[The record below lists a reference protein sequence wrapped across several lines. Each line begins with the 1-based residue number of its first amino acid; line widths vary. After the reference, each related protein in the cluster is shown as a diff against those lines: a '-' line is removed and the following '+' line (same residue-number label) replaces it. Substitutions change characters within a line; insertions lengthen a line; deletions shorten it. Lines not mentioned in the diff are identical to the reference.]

1 MRENMSKETSRSRV
15 AIAPVA
21 GMKYN
26 AVGEAKF
33 SVGSVTRF
41 YTPLLLQGFSQSLAY
56 PLVAGIVTHGKLG
69 VDALTAF
76 SQGQMVMF
84 MIGAI
89 GGGLVTTGL
98 VFAKT
103 WMGYVAFKRL
113 NTLMMTALL
122 AVQCVVAMPP
132 FSGWIFSGL
141 FNLPPELAHIAAR
154 TLLLGALMNGLFFL
168 RNVPMVVLFNNL
180 ESAKANYATLIRL
193 AVTFALAVAF
203 PRMGLVGP
211 WWGLAALTFG
221 VGLELVATWLFARPY
236 VARLPNRPR
245 SEGAQPLPSIPRLT
259 LEQFQFTLPLSL
271 GGFLLMLSPVAIAAF
286 VGRTVDP
293 KDMLAIHYVTLGVA
307 NPVAF
312 AALRMQTVAIKFP
325 PEYAG
330 DRRLLLYAVVAGLLL
345 GVVPLAFSTPLVGGW
360 YFGTYQNVPPRII
373 GTACLAVGIYS
384 LVPVVQAVRG
394 RVEGL
399 AALAKRPKAIMAG
412 QIAYTMSL
420 FMICSIL
427 LPMGVPGWAMAVTA
441 IFIAPICVTATIY
454 AYICNC
460 DLSPEGGKKTRTGKL

>member
-1 MRENMSKETSRSRV
+1 MSEKTNMRS
-15 AIAPVA
+15 
-21 GMKYN
+21 
-26 AVGEAKF
+26 GEAGDGKF

-41 YTPLLLQGFSQSLAY
+41 YIPLLLQGFSQSLAY
-56 PLVAGIVTHGKLG
+56 PLVAGIVTHGQYG

-89 GGGLVTTGL
+89 GGGLITTGL

-113 NTLMMTALL
+113 NALMMAALL

-132 FSGWIFSGL
+132 FSDWIFSGL
-141 FNLPPELAHIAAR
+141 FNLPDDLANMASR
-154 TLLLGALMNGLFFL
+154 TLLFAAVMNGLFFL

-180 ESAKANYATLIRL
+180 DSAKANYATLIRL
-193 AVTFALAVAF
+193 VVTFALAVSF
-203 PRMGLVGP
+203 PRLGLVGP

-221 VGLELVATWLFARPY
+221 VGVELVATWLFARPY
-236 VARLPNRPR
+236 VALLPNRPKSGDAR
-245 SEGAQPLPSIPRLT
+245 PLPNIPRLT
-259 LEQFQFTLPLSL
+259 LEQFRFTLPLSL

-286 VGRTVDP
+286 VGRTADP

-325 PEYAG
+325 PEYPG
-330 DRRLLLYAVVAGLLL
+330 DRRLLVYAVVAGLLL
-345 GVVPLAFSTPLVGGW
+345 GVLPLAFSTPLVGEW
-360 YFGTYQNVPPRII
+360 YFGSYQNVPPRIV
-373 GTACLAVGIYS
+373 GTARLAIGLYS
-384 LVPVVQAVRG
+384 LITVVQTIRA

-399 AALAKRPKAIMAG
+399 AVLAKRPKTIMAG
-412 QIAYTMSL
+412 QMAYTVSL
-420 FMICSIL
+420 FTVCAIL

-441 IFIAPICVTATIY
+441 IYIAPICVTATIY
-454 AYICNC
+454 AM
-460 DLSPEGGKKTRTGKL
+460 LSVKRPRCAHFK

>member
-1 MRENMSKETSRSRV
+1 MRS
-15 AIAPVA
+15 
-21 GMKYN
+21 
-26 AVGEAKF
+26 GEAGDGKF

-41 YTPLLLQGFSQSLAY
+41 YIPLLLQGFSQSLAY
-56 PLVAGIVTHGKLG
+56 PLVAGIVTHGQHG

-89 GGGLVTTGL
+89 GGGLITTGL

-113 NTLMMTALL
+113 NALMMAALL

-132 FSGWIFSGL
+132 FSDWIFSGL
-141 FNLPPELAHIAAR
+141 FNLPDDLAHVASR
-154 TLLLGALMNGLFFL
+154 TLLFAAVMNGLFFL

-180 ESAKANYATLIRL
+180 DSAKANYATLIRL
-193 AVTFALAVAF
+193 VVTFALAVSF
-203 PRMGLVGP
+203 PRLGLVGP

-221 VGLELVATWLFARPY
+221 VGVELVATWLFARPY
-236 VARLPNRPR
+236 VALLPNRPKSGDAR
-245 SEGAQPLPSIPRLT
+245 PLPSIPRLT
-259 LEQFQFTLPLSL
+259 LEQFRFTLPLSL

-286 VGRTVDP
+286 VGRTADP

-325 PEYAG
+325 PEYPG
-330 DRRLLLYAVVAGLLL
+330 DRRLLVYAVVAGLLL
-345 GVVPLAFSTPLVGGW
+345 GVLPLAFSTPLVGEW
-360 YFGTYQNVPPRII
+360 YFGSYQNVPPRIVD
-373 GTACLAVGIYS
+373 TARFAIALYS
-384 LVPVVQAVRG
+384 LITVVQTIRA

-399 AALAKRPKAIMAG
+399 AVLAKRPKTIMAG
-412 QIAYTMSL
+412 QMAYTVSL
-420 FMICSIL
+420 FTVCAIL

-441 IFIAPICVTATIY
+441 IYVAPVCVTATIY
-454 AYICNC
+454 AM
-460 DLSPEGGKKTRTGKL
+460 LSVKRPRCAHFK

>member
-1 MRENMSKETSRSRV
+1 MSEKTNMRS
-15 AIAPVA
+15 
-21 GMKYN
+21 
-26 AVGEAKF
+26 GEAGDGKF

-41 YTPLLLQGFSQSLAY
+41 YIPLLLQGFSQSLAY
-56 PLVAGIVTHGKLG
+56 PLVAGIVTHGQHG

-89 GGGLVTTGL
+89 GGGLITTGL

-103 WMGYVAFKRL
+103 WMGYIAFKRL
-113 NTLMMTALL
+113 NALMMAALL

-132 FSGWIFSGL
+132 FSDWIFSGL
-141 FNLPPELAHIAAR
+141 FNLPDDLAHMASR
-154 TLLLGALMNGLFFL
+154 TLLFAAVMNGLFFL

-180 ESAKANYATLIRL
+180 DSAKANYATLIRL
-193 AVTFALAVAF
+193 VVTFALAVSF
-203 PRMGLVGP
+203 PRLGLVGP

-221 VGLELVATWLFARPY
+221 VGVELVATWLFARPY
-236 VARLPNRPR
+236 VALLPNRPKSGDAR
-245 SEGAQPLPSIPRLT
+245 PLPNIPRLT
-259 LEQFQFTLPLSL
+259 LEQFRFTLPLSL

-286 VGRTVDP
+286 VGRTADP

-325 PEYAG
+325 PEYPG
-330 DRRLLLYAVVAGLLL
+330 DRRLLVYAVVAGLLL
-345 GVVPLAFSTPLVGGW
+345 GVLPLAFSTPLVGEW
-360 YFGTYQNVPPRII
+360 YFGSYQNVPPRIVDTARLAI
-373 GTACLAVGIYS
+373 GLYS
-384 LVPVVQAVRG
+384 LITVVQTIRA

-399 AALAKRPKAIMAG
+399 AVLAKRPKTIMAG
-412 QIAYTMSL
+412 QMAYTVSL
-420 FMICSIL
+420 FTVCAIL

-441 IFIAPICVTATIY
+441 IYIAPICVTATIY
-454 AYICNC
+454 AM
-460 DLSPEGGKKTRTGKL
+460 LSVKRPRCVHFK

>member
-1 MRENMSKETSRSRV
+1 
-15 AIAPVA
+15 
-21 GMKYN
+21 MKYN
-26 AVGEAKF
+26 AVSEAKF

-41 YTPLLLQGFSQSLAY
+41 YIPLLLQGFSQSLAY
-56 PLVAGIVTHGKLG
+56 PLVAGIVTHGELG

-113 NTLMMTALL
+113 NTLMMAALL
-122 AVQCVVAMPP
+122 ALQCVVALPP
-132 FSGWIFSGL
+132 FSDWIFSGL
-141 FNLPPELAHIAAR
+141 FNLSPELSRIASR
-154 TLLLGALMNGLFFL
+154 TLLLGAIMNGFFFL

-193 AVTFALAVAF
+193 AATFALAVYF
-203 PRMGLVGP
+203 PRLGLVGP

-221 VGLELVATWLFARPY
+221 VGVELAATWLFARPY
-236 VARLPNRPR
+236 VARLPNRPKGENR
-245 SEGAQPLPSIPRLT
+245 QALPSIPRLT
-259 LEQFQFTLPLSL
+259 LEQFRFTLPLSL
-271 GGFLLMLSPVAIAAF
+271 GGFLLMLSPVAIAVF

-330 DRRLLLYAVVAGLLL
+330 DRRLLAYAVVAGLIL
-345 GVVPLAFSTPLVGGW
+345 GIVPLAFSTPLIGDW
-360 YFGTYQNVPPRII
+360 YFGTYQNVPPRIV
-373 GTACLAVGIYS
+373 GTARLAVGLYS
-384 LVPVVQAVRG
+384 LIAAVQAVRA

-412 QIAYTMSL
+412 QIAYTASL
-420 FMICSIL
+420 FTVCAIL
-427 LPMGVPGWAMAVTA
+427 LPVGVPGWTMAVTA
-441 IFIAPICVTATIY
+441 IFIAPVCVTVTIY
-454 AYICNC
+454 AV
-460 DLSPEGGKKTRTGKL
+460 LAL

>member
-1 MRENMSKETSRSRV
+1 
-15 AIAPVA
+15 
-21 GMKYN
+21 MKYN
-26 AVGEAKF
+26 AVSETKF

-41 YTPLLLQGFSQSLAY
+41 YMPLLLQGFSQSLAY

-113 NTLMMTALL
+113 NTLMMAALL
-122 AVQCVVAMPP
+122 VVQCVVAMPP

-141 FNLPPELAHIAAR
+141 FNLPPELSRIASR
-154 TLLLGALMNGLFFL
+154 TLLLGALMNGFFFL

-193 AVTFALAVAF
+193 VATFALAVYF
-203 PRMGLVGP
+203 PRLRLVGP

-221 VGLELVATWLFARPY
+221 VGLELIATWLFARPY
-236 VARLPNRPR
+236 VARLPNRPKDEDGQ
-245 SEGAQPLPSIPRLT
+245 SLPNIPRLT
-259 LEQFQFTLPLSL
+259 LEQFRFTLPLSL

-293 KDMLAIHYVTLGVA
+293 KDMLAIHYVTLGIA

-325 PEYAG
+325 PEHAG
-330 DRRLLLYAVVAGLLL
+330 DRRLLAYAIVAGLLL
-345 GVVPLAFSTPLVGGW
+345 GVVPLVFSTPLIGGW
-360 YFGTYQNVPPRII
+360 YFGTYQNVPPRIM
-373 GTACLAVGIYS
+373 GTARLAVGLYS
-384 LVPVVQAVRG
+384 LIAAVQAVRA

-412 QIAYTMSL
+412 QIAYTASL
-420 FMICSIL
+420 FTVCAIL
-427 LPMGVPGWAMAVTA
+427 LPAGVPGWAMAVTA
-441 IFIAPICVTATIY
+441 IYIAPVCVTATIY
-454 AYICNC
+454 AV
-460 DLSPEGGKKTRTGKL
+460 LAVERRWRVRR

>member
-1 MRENMSKETSRSRV
+1 MNGNVQSDEVMTS
-15 AIAPVA
+15 
-21 GMKYN
+21 
-26 AVGEAKF
+26 KF

-41 YTPLLLQGFSQSLAY
+41 YVPLLLQGFSQSLAY
-56 PLVAGIVTHGKLG
+56 PLVAGIVTHGEFG

-103 WMGYVAFKRL
+103 WMGYIAFKRL
-113 NTLMMTALL
+113 NTLMMAALL
-122 AVQCVVAMPP
+122 TVQCVVAMPP
-132 FSGWIFSGL
+132 FSDWIFSGL
-141 FNLPPELAHIAAR
+141 FALPPELAQMASR
-154 TLLLGALMNGLFFL
+154 TLLFGVLMNGLFFI

-180 ESAKANYATLIRL
+180 ESAKANYATFIRL
-193 AVTFALAVAF
+193 VVTFSLAVAF

-221 VGLELVATWLFARPY
+221 VAVELVATWLFARPY
-236 VARLPNRPR
+236 IARLPNKPR
-245 SEGAQPLPSIPRLT
+245 SEESKTLPSIPRLT
-259 LEQFQFTLPLSL
+259 LEQFRFTLPLSL

-286 VGRTVDP
+286 VGRTVEP

-330 DRRLLLYAVVAGLLL
+330 DRRLLVYAVVAGLLL
-345 GVVPLAFSTPLVGGW
+345 GVVPLAFSTPFIGGW
-360 YFGTYQNVPPRII
+360 YFGTYQNVPPHIV
-373 GTACLAVGIYS
+373 GTARLAVGLYS
-384 LVPVVQAVRG
+384 LIAVVQAVRA

-399 AALAKRPKAIMAG
+399 AALARRPKAIMAG
-412 QIAYTMSL
+412 QIAYTVSL
-420 FMICSIL
+420 FTVCSIM
-427 LPMGVPGWAMAVTA
+427 LPVGAPGWAMAVTA

-454 AYICNC
+454 VA
-460 DLSPEGGKKTRTGKL
+460 LMVKLHRN

>member
-1 MRENMSKETSRSRV
+1 MESRTRDVSESRF
-15 AIAPVA
+15 
-21 GMKYN
+21 G
-26 AVGEAKF
+26 VGR
-33 SVGSVTRF
+33 VTRF
-41 YTPLLLQGFSQSLAY
+41 YVPLLLQGFSQSLAY
-56 PLVAGIVTHGKLG
+56 PLVAGIVTHGTFG

-89 GGGLVTTGL
+89 GGGLITTGL

-113 NTLMMTALL
+113 NTLMMAALL

-132 FSGWIFSGL
+132 FSDWIFLGL
-141 FNLPPELAHIAAR
+141 FALPPELARIASR
-154 TLLLGALMNGLFFL
+154 TLLFGVVMNGLFFL

-180 ESAKANYATLIRL
+180 ESAKANYATFIRL
-193 AVTFALAVAF
+193 VVTFALAVAC

-221 VGLELVATWLFARPY
+221 VGVELFATWLFARPY
-236 VARLPNRPR
+236 VARLPNHHPDD
-245 SEGAQPLPSIPRLT
+245 GAQALPSIPRLT
-259 LEQFQFTLPLSL
+259 LEQFRFTLPLSL

-286 VGRTVDP
+286 VGRSANP
-293 KDMLAIHYVTLGVA
+293 QDMLAVHYITLGVA

-330 DRRLLLYAVVAGLLL
+330 DRRLLVYAVVAGLLL
-345 GVVPLAFSTPLVGGW
+345 GIVPLLFATPLVGAW
-360 YFGTYQNVPPRII
+360 YFGTYQNVPPHLVA
-373 GTACLAVGIYS
+373 TARLAVGIYA
-384 LVPVVQAVRG
+384 LIAAVQAVRA

-412 QIAYTMSL
+412 QIAYTVSL
-420 FMICSIL
+420 FTVCSIL
-427 LPMGVPGWAMAVTA
+427 LPLGVPGWAMAVAA
-441 IFIAPICVTATIY
+441 IFVAPVCVTATIY
-454 AYICNC
+454 AA
-460 DLSPEGGKKTRTGKL
+460 LMVKGRAG

>member
-1 MRENMSKETSRSRV
+1 MRSDEAGYSKF
-15 AIAPVA
+15 
-21 GMKYN
+21 G
-26 AVGEAKF
+26 
-33 SVGSVTRF
+33 VGSVTRF
-41 YTPLLLQGFSQSLAY
+41 YIPLLLQGFSQSLAY
-56 PLVAGIVTHGKLG
+56 PLVAGIVTHGQHG

-89 GGGLVTTGL
+89 GGGLITTGL

-113 NTLMMTALL
+113 NALMMAALL
-122 AVQCVVAMPP
+122 AVQCIVAMPP

-141 FNLPPELAHIAAR
+141 FNLPAELAHIASR
-154 TLLLGALMNGLFFL
+154 TLLFATVMNGLFFL

-180 ESAKANYATLIRL
+180 DSAKANYATLIRL
-193 AVTFALAVAF
+193 VVTFALAVSF
-203 PRMGLVGP
+203 PRLGLVGP

-221 VGLELVATWLFARPY
+221 VGVELVATWLFARPY
-236 VARLPNRPR
+236 VARLPNRPKT
-245 SEGAQPLPSIPRLT
+245 ENAQSLPNIPRLT
-259 LEQFQFTLPLSL
+259 LEQFRFTLPLSL

-307 NPVAF
+307 NPVAY

-330 DRRLLLYAVVAGLLL
+330 DRRLLAYSVVAGLLL
-345 GVVPLAFSTPLVGGW
+345 GVVPLAFSTPIIGAW
-360 YFGTYQNVPPRII
+360 YFGSYQNVPPRIVD
-373 GTACLAVGIYS
+373 TARLAVGLYS
-384 LVPVVQAVRG
+384 LITVVQTIRA

-399 AALAKRPKAIMAG
+399 AVLAKRPKTIMAG
-412 QIAYTMSL
+412 QIAYTVSL
-420 FMICSIL
+420 FTVCAIL
-427 LPMGVPGWAMAVTA
+427 LPVGVPGWAMAVTA
-441 IFIAPICVTATIY
+441 IYIAPVCVTATIY
-454 AYICNC
+454 AM
-460 DLSPEGGKKTRTGKL
+460 LALRR

>member
-1 MRENMSKETSRSRV
+1 MNGNVQSDEVMTS
-15 AIAPVA
+15 
-21 GMKYN
+21 
-26 AVGEAKF
+26 KF

-41 YTPLLLQGFSQSLAY
+41 YVPLLLQGFSQSLAY
-56 PLVAGIVTHGKLG
+56 PLVAGIVTHGEFG

-113 NTLMMTALL
+113 NTLMMAALL
-122 AVQCVVAMPP
+122 TVQCVVAMPP
-132 FSGWIFSGL
+132 FSDWIFSGL
-141 FNLPPELAHIAAR
+141 FALPPELAQMASR
-154 TLLLGALMNGLFFL
+154 TLLFGVLMNGLFFI

-180 ESAKANYATLIRL
+180 ESAKANYATFIRL
-193 AVTFALAVAF
+193 VVTFSLAVAF

-221 VGLELVATWLFARPY
+221 VAVELVATWLFARPY
-236 VARLPNRPR
+236 IARLPNKPR
-245 SEGAQPLPSIPRLT
+245 SEESKTLPSIPRLT
-259 LEQFQFTLPLSL
+259 LEQFRFTLPLSL

-286 VGRTVDP
+286 VGRTVEP

-330 DRRLLLYAVVAGLLL
+330 DRRLLVYAVVAGLLL
-345 GVVPLAFSTPLVGGW
+345 GVVPLAFSTPFIGGW
-360 YFGTYQNVPPRII
+360 YFGTYQNVPPHIV
-373 GTACLAVGIYS
+373 GTARLAVGLYS
-384 LVPVVQAVRG
+384 LIAVVQAVRA

-399 AALAKRPKAIMAG
+399 AALARRPKAIMAG
-412 QIAYTMSL
+412 QIAYTVSL
-420 FMICSIL
+420 FTVCSIM
-427 LPMGVPGWAMAVTA
+427 LPVGAPGWAMAVTA

-454 AYICNC
+454 VA
-460 DLSPEGGKKTRTGKL
+460 LMVKLHRN

>member
-1 MRENMSKETSRSRV
+1 MQSDDNR
-15 AIAPVA
+15 
-21 GMKYN
+21 
-26 AVGEAKF
+26 EAKF
-33 SVGSVTRF
+33 SVGNVTRF
-41 YTPLLLQGFSQSLAY
+41 YVPLLLQGFSQSLAY
-56 PLVAGIVTHGKLG
+56 PLVAGIVTRGEFG

-103 WMGYVAFKRL
+103 WMGYVAFRHL
-113 NTLMMTALL
+113 NALMMSALL
-122 AVQCVVAMPP
+122 AVQCIIALPP
-132 FSGWIFSGL
+132 FSDWIFSGL
-141 FNLPPELAHIAAR
+141 FNLPPELAHMAAR
-154 TLLLGALMNGLFFL
+154 TLLYGVLMNGLFFI

-180 ESAKANYATLIRL
+180 DSAKANYATFLRL
-193 AVTFALAVAF
+193 VVTFALAVCL

-221 VGLELVATWLFARPY
+221 VGVELVATWLFALPY
-236 VARLPNRPR
+236 VARLPNRTQVEDAK
-245 SEGAQPLPSIPRLT
+245 SLPSIPRLA
-259 LEQFQFTLPLSL
+259 LEQFRFTLPLSL

-293 KDMLAIHYVTLGVA
+293 KDMLAIHYVTIGVA

-312 AALRMQTVAIKFP
+312 AALRMQAVAIKFP

-330 DRRLLLYAVVAGLLL
+330 DRRLLVYAVVAGLLL
-345 GVVPLAFSTPLVGGW
+345 GVVPLAFSTPLIGGW
-360 YFGTYQNVPPRII
+360 YFGTYQNVPPRIV
-373 GTACLAVGIYS
+373 GTARLAIGIYS
-384 LVPVVQAVRG
+384 LIAVIHAIRA

-412 QIAYTMSL
+412 QIAYTASL
-420 FMICSIL
+420 FTVCSFL

-454 AYICNC
+454 AV
-460 DLSPEGGKKTRTGKL
+460 LASKRRRQ

>member
-1 MRENMSKETSRSRV
+1 MKTEIRGATPTGNVMRGEMRSDESRE
-15 AIAPVA
+15 P
-21 GMKYN
+21 M
-26 AVGEAKF
+26 F
-33 SVGSVTRF
+33 SVGGVTRF
-41 YTPLLLQGFSQSLAY
+41 YVPLLLQGFSQSLAY
-56 PLVAGIVTHGKLG
+56 PLVAGIVTHGAFG

-84 MIGAI
+84 TIGAI

-103 WMGYVAFKRL
+103 WMGYVAFRRL
-113 NTLMMTALL
+113 NTLMMAALL
-122 AVQCVVAMPP
+122 ALQCVVAMPP
-132 FSGWIFSGL
+132 FSDWIFSGL
-141 FNLPPELAHIAAR
+141 FALPPELALIASR
-154 TLLLGALMNGLFFL
+154 TLLFGALMNGFFFL

-180 ESAKANYATLIRL
+180 DSAKANYATLMRL

-221 VGLELVATWLFARPY
+221 VGVELAAT
-236 VARLPNRPR
+236 
-245 SEGAQPLPSIPRLT
+245 
-259 LEQFQFTLPLSL
+259 
-271 GGFLLMLSPVAIAAF
+271 FLLMLSPVAIAAF

-330 DRRLLLYAVVAGLLL
+330 DRRLLAYAVVAGLLL
-345 GVVPLAFSTPLVGGW
+345 GVIPLAFSTPLIGGW
-360 YFGTYQNVPPRII
+360 YFGTYQNVPPRIV
-373 GTACLAVGIYS
+373 GTARFAVGLYS
-384 LVPVVQAVRG
+384 LIAAVQAVRA
-394 RVEGL
+394 RVEGI

-412 QIAYTMSL
+412 QIAYTASL
-420 FMICSIL
+420 FAVCSIL
-427 LPMGVPGWAMAVTA
+427 LPLGVPGWAMAVTA
-441 IFIAPICVTATIY
+441 IFVAPICVTATIY
-454 AYICNC
+454 AALAI
-460 DLSPEGGKKTRTGKL
+460 PGGSAAPRRSERR